1 MRGAL
6 VQIQDVFP
14 NGTAMLIQKGAV
26 RMRWRGP
33 NANGDKSGWDRFLEK
48 PAPPMDPE
56 ERYAINIGVGMVA
69 YVINIGHSLRV
80 TVTSSCY
87 PYYSA
92 NPNTV
97 RRARTASPLASRPSA
112 RAVSESAKKPR
123 ADAGSGPQGAA
134 LLIPPVA
141 RHQIWPTWPDHTENV
156 TARNTCAPAPT
167 RLAHGTPS
175 RADLD
180 WPAEFSTARAASS
193 TCRSCTCSRSRSK
206 GGRARVHT

>member
-1 MRGAL
+1 
-6 VQIQDVFP
+6 
-14 NGTAMLIQKGAV
+14 MLIQKGAV

-112 RAVSESAKKPR
+112 RAVSAAESLSCAIGSQVESFSSHPTHLTSHSSRRPMTFWNRGFQAESSGEARRRASRRSPR
-123 ADAGSGPQGAA
+123 
-134 LLIPPVA
+134 
-141 RHQIWPTWPDHTENV
+141 E
-156 TARNTCAPAPT
+156 
-167 RLAHGTPS
+167 
-175 RADLD
+175 
-180 WPAEFSTARAASS
+180 
-193 TCRSCTCSRSRSK
+193 
-206 GGRARVHT
+206 

>member
-97 RRARTASPLASRPSA
+97 RRRARTASPPGLRRPSA
-112 RAVSESAKKPR
+112 RASESAKKSR
-123 ADAGSGPQGAA
+123 GLMRVWTAGSGAADPAGGKAPDLAHLARPHRERHGAEHVRP
-134 LLIPPVA
+134 LPP
-141 RHQIWPTWPDHTENV
+141 
-156 TARNTCAPAPT
+156 
-167 RLAHGTPS
+167 RLTHGTPS
-175 RADLD
+175 GSDSADLVL
-180 WPAEFSTARAASS
+180 ARRIFHGEGSVINLAVMHLLE
-193 TCRSCTCSRSRSK
+193 TEE
-206 GGRARVHT
+206 

>member
-97 RRARTASPLASRPSA
+97 RRRARTASPPAS
-112 RAVSESAKKPR
+112 
-123 ADAGSGPQGAA
+123 AA
-134 LLIPPVA
+134 PP
-141 RHQIWPTWPDHTENV
+141 P
-156 TARNTCAPAPT
+156 APANQ
-167 RLAHGTPS
+167 RRSLAG
-175 RADLD
+175 
-180 WPAEFSTARAASS
+180 
-193 TCRSCTCSRSRSK
+193 
-206 GGRARVHT
+206 